1 MSIMEQ
7 VNQLENM
14 KSDRSKNVFTMY
26 LNTDPTDPDQQGGK
40 WKINL
45 KNGLQNFEQ
54 YLKKDENP
62 EELKKFQSIKEKVTA
77 FVHDNE
83 QNLQRGIIVFAT
95 ADEEVWFADLVQT
108 RLTTEFFW
116 KEKPE
121 LAQIQSLIHDFPMA
135 GIILVQQ
142 NEVKVIETSVNQIHD
157 TTYYEL
163 DVDTDSWRLMSGPRP
178 SHTPKGPGSSNLQ
191 MEKFEARFD
200 ANLHRWYK
208 SIAPKLSKKAKDN
221 QWERIYVVGEGKAA
235 QEIKKQ
241 INRPHIEVIQKNML
255 DHKDVSVLKEV
266 FG

>member
-142 NEVKVIETSVNQIHD
+142 NERSE
-157 TTYYEL
+157 
-163 DVDTDSWRLMSGPRP
+163 
-178 SHTPKGPGSSNLQ
+178 
-191 MEKFEARFD
+191 
-200 ANLHRWYK
+200 
-208 SIAPKLSKKAKDN
+208 
-221 QWERIYVVGEGKAA
+221 ERRVGKEGRVRRS
-235 QEIKKQ
+235 
-241 INRPHIEVIQKNML
+241 RPH
-255 DHKDVSVLKEV
+255 ST
-266 FG
+266 

>member
-95 ADEEVWFADLVQT
+95 ADRSEERRVG
-108 RLTTEFFW
+108 
-116 KEKPE
+116 KECRCRRGRHHLK
-121 LAQIQSLIHDFPMA
+121 
-135 GIILVQQ
+135 
-142 NEVKVIETSVNQIHD
+142 KV
-157 TTYYEL
+157 
-163 DVDTDSWRLMSGPRP
+163 R
-178 SHTPKGPGSSNLQ
+178 K
-191 MEKFEARFD
+191 
-200 ANLHRWYK
+200 
-208 SIAPKLSKKAKDN
+208 
-221 QWERIYVVGEGKAA
+221 
-235 QEIKKQ
+235 
-241 INRPHIEVIQKNML
+241 
-255 DHKDVSVLKEV
+255 
-266 FG
+266 

>member
-108 RLTTEFFW
+108 RSTPALYW
-116 KEKPE
+116 IEKHTFGK
-121 LAQIQSLIHDFPMA
+121 IQSLIHDFTKA
-135 GIILVQQ
+135 RII
-142 NEVKVIETSVNQIHD
+142 
-157 TTYYEL
+157 
-163 DVDTDSWRLMSGPRP
+163 
-178 SHTPKGPGSSNLQ
+178 
-191 MEKFEARFD
+191 
-200 ANLHRWYK
+200 
-208 SIAPKLSKKAKDN
+208 
-221 QWERIYVVGEGKAA
+221 
-235 QEIKKQ
+235 
-241 INRPHIEVIQKNML
+241 
-255 DHKDVSVLKEV
+255 
-266 FG
+266 